1 MATPISVTACVLY
14 GPKDIRIGTLP
25 SAPPPAPNEVTVRI
39 TSTGLCGSDLH
50 YYNHYCNGDI
60 IVREPLILGHESCG
74 YVTAVGPDAISLAVG
89 DFVALEVGLP
99 CGTCTLCAE
108 GRYNICPDLRFRSS
122 AKSWPHFQG
131 TLQSEINHPA
141 DRCYKLTSTLDP
153 RLGALIE
160 PLSVA
165 MHTHR
170 RAALP
175 TNSTI
180 LILGAGAVGLLCAAV
195 AKANGHRVIIADL
208 QPLRIDFATTNAFAD
223 AGFVVP
229 LTPRG
234 DVDANLATAGTLA
247 SELREKAKELGGVVD
262 AVMECTGAEASLQ
275 IAILAA
281 RPGGKV
287 MLVGMGTPV
296 QTLPVSAAALR
307 EVDLLGVFR
316 YAGVY
321 GDAAKLVSEEK
332 SGLPDLTKLV
342 THQFTGFGGVK
353 EAFAMAGQAVDK
365 RGRLVIKVVV
375 EFPRE

>member
-1 MATPISVTACVLY
+1 MATPVSITACVLH
-14 GPKDIRIGTLP
+14 GPKDIRIETLP
-25 SAPPPAPNEVTVRI
+25 SAAALAPNEVTVRV

-50 YYNHYCNGDI
+50 YYNHYRNGDI
-60 IVREPLILGHESCG
+60 IVREPLVLGHESCG
-74 YVTAVGPDAISLAVG
+74 YVTAVGPDTTSLQVG

-99 CGTCTLCAE
+99 CGTCDLCSE

-141 DRCYKLTSTLDP
+141 DKCYKLPPTLDP

-160 PLSVA
+160 PLCVA

-175 TNSTI
+175 PNSTV
-180 LILGAGAVGLLCAAV
+180 LIIGAGAVGLLCAAV
-195 AKANGHRVIIADL
+195 AKANGHRVVISDL
-208 QPLRIDFATTNAFAD
+208 QPLRIEFATTHNFAD

-229 LTPRG
+229 LSARG
-234 DVDANLATAGTLA
+234 DTAANLATAATVAGQ
-247 SELREKAKELGGVVD
+247 LRDKAKELGGVVD

-275 IAILAA
+275 TAILAA

-296 QTLPVSAAALR
+296 CGSVW
-307 EVDLLGVFR
+307 
-316 YAGVY
+316 
-321 GDAAKLVSEEK
+321 
-332 SGLPDLTKLV
+332 
-342 THQFTGFGGVK
+342 GGG
-353 EAFAMAGQAVDK
+353 EARK
-365 RGRLVIKVVV
+365 RGKGWIARPN
-375 EFPRE
+375 EAGYA

>member
-1 MATPISVTACVLY
+1 MATPVSITACVLH
-14 GPKDIRIGTLP
+14 GPKDIRIETLP
-25 SAPPPAPNEVTVRI
+25 SAAALAPNEVTVRV

-50 YYNHYCNGDI
+50 YYNHYRNGDI
-60 IVREPLILGHESCG
+60 IVREPLVLGHESCG
-74 YVTAVGPDAISLAVG
+74 YVTAVGPDTTSLQVG

-99 CGTCTLCAE
+99 CGTCDLCSE

-141 DRCYKLTSTLDP
+141 DKCYKLPPTLDP

-160 PLSVA
+160 PLCVA

-175 TNSTI
+175 PNSTV
-180 LILGAGAVGLLCAAV
+180 LIIGAGAVGLLCAAV
-195 AKANGHRVIIADL
+195 AKANGHRVVISDL
-208 QPLRIDFATTNAFAD
+208 QPLRIEFATTHNFAD

-229 LTPRG
+229 LSARG
-234 DVDANLATAGTLA
+234 DTAANLATAATVAGQ
-247 SELREKAKELGGVVD
+247 LRDKAKELGGVVD

-275 IAILAA
+275 TAILAA

-307 EVDLLGVFR
+307 EVDLMGVFR
-316 YAGVY
+316 Y
-321 GDAAKLVSEEK
+321 
-332 SGLPDLTKLV
+332 
-342 THQFTGFGGVK
+342 TGFGGVK

-365 RGRLVIKVVV
+365 EGGLVIKVVV
-375 EFPRE
+375 EFPKERGEGGWEGM